1 MLRRGVTI
9 AVLVI
14 TGLLLQSTVFSQIKL
29 LGVKPEL
36 MYLVT
41 VVVAVLEGPR
51 EGALVGFVA
60 GMAQDFLIPGPKG
73 VTALTLTLLGYTMG
87 LARDYVSSPSPLLPT
102 FLVAAGTAAG
112 VAFHEV
118 TTFLVGQTNPGFGQD
133 LKVAIFAGIYG
144 GVLTPVFYPLLRRA
158 LERSRHG
165 RVVRAR
171 R

>member
-36 MYLVT
+36 MYLVA

-51 EGALVGFVA
+51 EGALVGFAA

-118 TTFLVGQTNPGFGQD
+118 TTFLVGQTDPGFGQD

-158 LERSRHG
+158 LEGSRHG

>member
-1 MLRRGVTI
+1 MTRNPLSSVCTKGAGITAGRG
-9 AVLVI
+9 A
-14 TGLLLQSTVFSQIKL
+14 
-29 LGVKPEL
+29 PN
-36 MYLVT
+36 YY
-41 VVVAVLEGPR
+41 
-51 EGALVGFVA
+51 
-60 GMAQDFLIPGPKG
+60 
-73 VTALTLTLLGYTMG
+73 TLTLLGYTMG

-158 LERSRHG
+158 LEQSRHG

>member
-1 MLRRGVTI
+1 VLRRGLTI
-9 AVLVI
+9 AVLII

-29 LGVKPEL
+29 LGVVPEL

-41 VVVAVLEGPR
+41 IVVAVLEGPR
-51 EGALVGFVA
+51 EGALVGFIA

-87 LARDYVSSPSPLLPT
+87 LARDYVASPSPLLPT
-102 FLVAAGTAAG
+102 MLVALGTAG
-112 VAFHEV
+112 GLAFHEI
-118 TTFLVGQTNPGFGQD
+118 TTFLVGQNNPGFPQD
-133 LKVAIFAGIYG
+133 LKVAVLAGVYG

-158 LERSRHG
+158 LERSRQG
-165 RVVRAR
+165 RVIRAR

>member
-1 MLRRGVTI
+1 VLRRGLTI
-9 AVLVI
+9 AVLIV

-29 LGVKPEL
+29 LGVVPEL
-36 MYLVT
+36 MYLIT
-41 VVVAVLEGPR
+41 IVVAVLEGPR
-51 EGALVGFVA
+51 DGALVGFIA

-87 LARDYVSSPSPLLPT
+87 LARDYVASPSPLLPT
-102 FLVAAGTAAG
+102 MLVAAGTAAG
-112 VAFHEV
+112 IAFHEV
-118 TTFLVGQTNPGFGQD
+118 ATFLVGQTNPGFTQD
-133 LKVAIFAGIYG
+133 LKISIFAGVYG

-158 LERSRHG
+158 LERSRSG

>member
-1 MLRRGVTI
+1 MI
-9 AVLVI
+9 AVVVV

-41 VVVAVLEGPR
+41 VIVAVLEGPR
-51 EGALVGFVA
+51 EGALVGFFA

-87 LARDYVSSPSPLLPT
+87 LAREYVTSPSPLLPT
-102 FLVAAGTAAG
+102 TLVAVGTALG

-118 TTFLVGQTNPGFGQD
+118 TTFLVGQTNPGVAEV
-133 LKVAIFAGIYG
+133 LKIAILAGAYG

-158 LERSRHG
+158 LERSRRG
-165 RVVRAR
+165 RVVRSR

>member
-9 AVLVI
+9 AVMVI
-14 TGLLLQSTVFSQIKL
+14 TGLLLQSTVFSQIEL

-41 VVVAVLEGPR
+41 VVVALLEGPR
-51 EGALVGFVA
+51 EGALVGFAA

-87 LARDYVSSPSPLLPT
+87 LARDYVVSPSPLLPT
-102 FLVAAGTAAG
+102 LLVAAGTAVG

-118 TTFLVGQTNPGFGQD
+118 TTFLVGQTNPGFSQD